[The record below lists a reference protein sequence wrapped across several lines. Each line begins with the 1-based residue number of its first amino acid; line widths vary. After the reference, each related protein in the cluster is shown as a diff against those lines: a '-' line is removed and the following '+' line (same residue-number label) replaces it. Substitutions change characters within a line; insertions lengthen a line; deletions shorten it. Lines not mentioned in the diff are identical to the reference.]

1 MASVTPTTWD
11 PANTAASITLSGG
24 DLTATNTG
32 YDGSSLSVF
41 GATAGKY
48 YWELT
53 LSPGTTQLV
62 GVSVPGVAV
71 SGWPGSDAGS
81 WTYKK
86 SNGTIRNNTN
96 TIQTVASGATT
107 VGILLDASNKKLKF
121 QLGGVDVGTEITLTG
136 TEFHAITGC
145 DSASGSTVVANFGA
159 SAFTYSV
166 PVGYNSGLGVPPP
179 PAQTAYPEGRSVF
192 AFGTPAAIYGPNRT
206 AQVIGAGL
214 LSSGTARAIASEDVT
229 VYPQGNSIFAFGT
242 PAVIRGPNRTAQ
254 AVGGIAFSSGVH
266 NAQLG
271 YPASV
276 VPEGVSVFS
285 AGTPEALPY
294 AAKILPVPGASVFGA
309 GRPMAIADPIA
320 TANATVVAVG
330 VSVFSAGTPT
340 SASAAAVQVA
350 GASVFK
356 SGTATASPVVN
367 AVGASVFRAGTPVA
381 AQTARPVGVSV
392 FGAGTPSVTMLAFP
406 LGASVFHAGTPKA
419 SAAGSVTASGSSTF
433 SAGTPRTSACVHA
446 RGSSL
451 FRSGRPSIDRGA
463 TC

>member
-1 MASVTPTTWD
+1 MALAPTTWN
-11 PANTAASITLSGG
+11 PADKDASGTLSGG
-24 DLTATNTG
+24 NLT
-32 YDGSSLSVF
+32 YDGYAGGVRSVYS
-41 GATAGKY
+41 ATAGKY
-48 YWELT
+48 YWEVTYPDGVSGQMVGVATAAADLNTYPGGDAFGWAFDSSTAHIYTNGSIVATSGIVPVTT
-53 LSPGTTQLV
+53 LSV
-62 GVSVPGVAV
+62 
-71 SGWPGSDAGS
+71 
-81 WTYKK
+81 
-86 SNGTIRNNTN
+86 
-96 TIQTVASGATT
+96 
-107 VGILLDASNKKLKF
+107 LLDADAKELRF
-121 QLGGVDVGTEITLTG
+121 WADGVDCGVVISLTG
-136 TEFHAITGC
+136 TAFYAAVGYYGQT
-145 DSASGSTVVANFGA
+145 TANFGA
-159 SAFTYSV
+159 TAFNHTP
-166 PVGYNSGLGVPPP
+166 PVGYEVGFGATLLA
-179 PAQTAYPEGRSVF
+179 AQIAYPEGKSVF

-214 LSSGTARAIASEDVT
+214 LFSGTATATQSEDVT

-266 NAQLG
+266 HAQLG

-294 AAKILPVPGASVFGA
+294 AAKILPVPGASVFRSGQ
-309 GRPMAIADPIA
+309 PMAIADPIA

-340 SASAAAVQVA
+340 STSVATGQVA

-356 SGTATASPVVN
+356 SGTATASPVAN

-406 LGASVFHAGTPKA
+406 LGVSVFRAGTPRT
-419 SAAGSVTASGSSTF
+419 STAGSVAASGASTF

>member
-1 MASVTPTTWD
+1 MALAPTTWN
-11 PANTAASITLSGG
+11 PADKDSTVTLSGG
-24 DLTATNTG
+24 NLTADSSSTG
-32 YDGSSLSVF
+32 GVRSVF
-41 GATAGKY
+41 SATAGKY
-48 YWELT
+48 YWEVTYPAGVSGQMVGVATSSASVDYWPGGDAFGWAFESSIGNIYTAAAVVATSGTVPVTT
-53 LSPGTTQLV
+53 LSV
-62 GVSVPGVAV
+62 
-71 SGWPGSDAGS
+71 
-81 WTYKK
+81 
-86 SNGTIRNNTN
+86 
-96 TIQTVASGATT
+96 
-107 VGILLDASNKKLKF
+107 LLDADAKELRF
-121 QLGGVDVGTEITLTG
+121 WADGVDCGVVISLTG
-136 TEFHAITGC
+136 AAFYAAVGYFGKTT
-145 DSASGSTVVANFGA
+145 ANFGA
-159 SAFTYSV
+159 TAFNHTP
-166 PVGYNSGLGVPPP
+166 PVGYEVGFGAPDPNRKV
-179 PAQTAYPEGRSVF
+179 YPEGKSVF

-214 LSSGTARAIASEDVT
+214 LSSGTATAIQSEDVT
-229 VYPQGNSIFAFGT
+229 VYPQGNSIAAFGT

-266 NAQLG
+266 HAQLG

-294 AAKILPVPGASVFGA
+294 AAKTLPVPGASVFRS

-320 TANATVVAVG
+320 TAHTTVVAVG
-330 VSVFSAGTPT
+330 ASVFSAGTPT
-340 SASAAAVQVA
+340 SASAATGQVA

-356 SGTATASPVVN
+356 SGTATASPAVN
-367 AVGASVFRAGTPVA
+367 AVGASLFRAGTPVA

-406 LGASVFHAGTPKA
+406 FGVSVFRAGTPRTG
-419 SAAGSVTASGSSTF
+419 AAGSVTASGVSTF

>member
-1 MASVTPTTWD
+1 MALAPTTWNPSD
-11 PANTAASITLSGG
+11 KDATVTLSGG
-24 DLTATNTG
+24 NLTAVSTYGSVRSVASVSSGKYYLELTFPDGIDQQIIGVATASMDKSFYPG
-32 YDGSSLSVF
+32 YDTYGWAVNLSSREVSNNSSVIELISAAPVTTLSVLLDADAETLEFWSDGVSVSTAIALAPGPYFVTYGYFKKVTANF
-41 GATAGKY
+41 GATAFTY
-48 YWELT
+48 T
-53 LSPGTTQLV
+53 P
-62 GVSVPGVAV
+62 P
-71 SGWPGSDAGS
+71 AG
-81 WTYKK
+81 YEA
-86 SNGTIRNNTN
+86 G
-96 TIQTVASGATT
+96 
-107 VGILLDASNKKLKF
+107 
-121 QLGGVDVGTEITLTG
+121 
-136 TEFHAITGC
+136 
-145 DSASGSTVVANFGA
+145 FGA
-159 SAFTYSV
+159 PDPNRTV
-166 PVGYNSGLGVPPP
+166 
-179 PAQTAYPEGRSVF
+179 YPEGRSVF

-254 AVGGIAFSSGVH
+254 AVGGIAFSSGAH

-276 VPEGVSVFS
+276 VPVGVSTFS

-294 AAKILPVPGASVFGA
+294 AAKILPVPGASVFRSGQ
-309 GRPMAIADPIA
+309 PMAIADPIA
-320 TANATVVAVG
+320 TAYTTVVAVG

-340 SASAAAVQVA
+340 STSAAAVQVA

-367 AVGASVFRAGTPVA
+367 AVGASLFRAGTPVA
-381 AQTARPVGVSV
+381 AQTARPVGASV
-392 FGAGTPSVTMLAFP
+392 FSAGTPSVTMLAFP
-406 LGASVFHAGTPKA
+406 LGVSVFRAGTPRTG
-419 SAAGSVTASGSSTF
+419 AAGSVTASGVSTF

>member
-1 MASVTPTTWD
+1 MALAPTTWN
-11 PANTAASITLSGG
+11 PADKAAGVVLTGG
-24 DLTATNTG
+24 NLTASCGTG
-32 YDGSSLSVF
+32 ESVRSTF

-53 LSPGTTQLV
+53 YPS
-62 GVSVPGVAV
+62 GVSGIMAGVAT
-71 SGWPGSDAGS
+71 SASNLNSWPGSDAEAWAAESTSGNI
-81 WTYKK
+81 Y
-86 SNGTIRNNTN
+86 TN
-96 TIQTVASGATT
+96 SGITASSSVGAPTT
-107 VGILLDASNKKLKF
+107 TLSVLLDATAKTLKF
-121 QLGGVDVGTEITLTG
+121 WADGVDFGVTITLTG
-136 TEFHAITGC
+136 SQFYAVTGYSGTIT
-145 DSASGSTVVANFGA
+145 ANFGA
-159 SAFTYSV
+159 TAFNHTP
-166 PVGYNSGLGVPPP
+166 PVGYEAGFGLPDPNRTV
-179 PAQTAYPEGRSVF
+179 YPEGKSVF

-214 LSSGTARAIASEDVT
+214 LSSGTATAIQAVDVT
-229 VYPQGNSIFAFGT
+229 VYPQGSSIFAFGT

-294 AAKILPVPGASVFGA
+294 AAKTLPVPGASVFRSGQ
-309 GRPMAIADPIA
+309 PMAIADPIA
-320 TANATVVAVG
+320 TAYTTVVAVG

-340 SASAAAVQVA
+340 STSAAAVQVA
-350 GASVFK
+350 GASVFR

-392 FGAGTPSVTMLAFP
+392 FGAGTPSVGTLAFP
-406 LGASVFHAGTPKA
+406 LGVSVFRAGTPRT
-419 SAAGSVTASGSSTF
+419 STAGSVTASGVSTF

>member
-1 MASVTPTTWD
+1 MAVTPTTWN
-11 PANTAASITLSGG
+11 PADKDSGGGTLSGG
-24 DLTATNTG
+24 NLT
-32 YDGSSLSVF
+32 YDGGFGSVRSVF
-41 GATAGKY
+41 GATAGKL
-48 YWELT
+48 YWEIT
-53 LSPGTTQLV
+53 YP
-62 GVSVPGVAV
+62 VAV
-71 SGWPGSDAGS
+71 SGQMVGVATATSDVDGYPGADAYA
-81 WTYKK
+81 WAFE
-86 SNGTIRNNTN
+86 SNSGDIYTN
-96 TIQTVASGATT
+96 SGIVDTATGPPT
-107 VGILLDASNKKLKF
+107 TTLSVLLDVDAKELRF
-121 QLGGVDVGTEITLTG
+121 WADGVDCGVVISLTG
-136 TEFHAITGC
+136 TAFYA
-145 DSASGSTVVANFGA
+145 VVGYYGQTTANFGA
-159 SAFTYSV
+159 TSFNHTP
-166 PVGYNSGLGVPPP
+166 PVGYEAGFGV
-179 PAQTAYPEGRSVF
+179 QDLNRTAYPEGKSVF

-214 LSSGTARAIASEDVT
+214 LSSGATTAVQSEDVT
-229 VYPQGNSIFAFGT
+229 VYPQGSSIAAFGT
-242 PAVIRGPNRTAQ
+242 PSVIRGPNRTAQ
-254 AVGGIAFSSGVH
+254 AVGGVAFSSGVH
-266 NAQLG
+266 HAQLG

-294 AAKILPVPGASVFGA
+294 AAKTLPVPGASVFGA

-340 SASAAAVQVA
+340 STSAATVQVA

-367 AVGASVFRAGTPVA
+367 AVGASLFRAGTPVA

-406 LGASVFHAGTPKA
+406 LGVSVFRAGTPRTG
-419 SAAGSVTASGSSTF
+419 AAGSVTASGVSTC

>member
-1 MASVTPTTWD
+1 MALAPTTWNPSD
-11 PANTAASITLSGG
+11 KDSTVTLSGG
-24 DLTATNTG
+24 NLTADSSSGSVRSVYSATAGKFYWEVTYPSGVAYQGAGVATATSDLSLYPGSDAYAWGLESYTG
-32 YDGSSLSVF
+32 SIYTGGSIVATSGIVPVTTLSVLLDADAKELRFWADGVDCGVVISLTGTAFFAVVGYSGQTTANF
-41 GATAGKY
+41 GATAFNH
-48 YWELT
+48 T
-53 LSPGTTQLV
+53 P
-62 GVSVPGVAV
+62 
-71 SGWPGSDAGS
+71 
-81 WTYKK
+81 
-86 SNGTIRNNTN
+86 
-96 TIQTVASGATT
+96 
-107 VGILLDASNKKLKF
+107 
-121 QLGGVDVGTEITLTG
+121 
-136 TEFHAITGC
+136 
-145 DSASGSTVVANFGA
+145 
-159 SAFTYSV
+159 
-166 PVGYNSGLGVPPP
+166 PVGYEAAFGAPDPNRTV
-179 PAQTAYPEGRSVF
+179 YPEGKSVF

-214 LSSGTARAIASEDVT
+214 LSSGTATAIQSEDVT
-229 VYPQGNSIFAFGT
+229 VYPQGNSIAAFGT

-266 NAQLG
+266 HAQLG

-276 VPEGVSVFS
+276 TPLGVSVFS

-294 AAKILPVPGASVFGA
+294 AAKILPVPGASVFSA

-320 TANATVVAVG
+320 TAYTTVVAVG

-356 SGTATASPVVN
+356 SGIATASPVVN

-392 FGAGTPSVTMLAFP
+392 FSAGTPSVTMLAFP
-406 LGASVFHAGTPKA
+406 LGVSVFDAGTPKA
-419 SAAGSVTASGSSTF
+419 SAAKTITASGVSTF
-433 SAGTPRTSACVHA
+433 SAGTPKTSVCVHA

-463 TC
+463 AC

>member
-1 MASVTPTTWD
+1 MALAPTTWN
-11 PANTAASITLSGG
+11 PADKDAGGALSGG
-24 DLTATNTG
+24 NLT
-32 YDGSSLSVF
+32 YDGYTGGVRSVYS
-41 GATAGKY
+41 ATAGKY
-48 YWELT
+48 YWEVTYPVSVSGQMVGVATSSASVDDWPGWDAFGWAFESNSGNIYTNNSIVATSGLAPVTT
-53 LSPGTTQLV
+53 LSV
-62 GVSVPGVAV
+62 
-71 SGWPGSDAGS
+71 
-81 WTYKK
+81 
-86 SNGTIRNNTN
+86 
-96 TIQTVASGATT
+96 
-107 VGILLDASNKKLKF
+107 LLDADAKELRF
-121 QLGGVDVGTEITLTG
+121 WADGVDCGVVISLTG
-136 TEFHAITGC
+136 AAFYA
-145 DSASGSTVVANFGA
+145 TVGYFGKTTANFGA
-159 SAFTYSV
+159 TAFNHTP
-166 PVGYNSGLGVPPP
+166 PVGYEVGFGVPDPNR
-179 PAQTAYPEGRSVF
+179 TVYPEGRSVF

-214 LSSGTARAIASEDVT
+214 LSSGTATATQSEDVT
-229 VYPQGNSIFAFGT
+229 VYPQGSSIFAFGA

-266 NAQLG
+266 HAQLG

-294 AAKILPVPGASVFGA
+294 ADKILPVPGASVFRSGQ
-309 GRPMAIADPIA
+309 PMAIADPIA
-320 TANATVVAVG
+320 TAYTTVVAVG
-330 VSVFSAGTPT
+330 ASVFSAGTPT
-340 SASAAAVQVA
+340 STSAATGQVA

-392 FGAGTPSVTMLAFP
+392 FSAGTPSVTMLAFP
-406 LGASVFHAGTPKA
+406 LGVSVFRAGTPRTG
-419 SAAGSVTASGSSTF
+419 AAGSVTASGASTF
-433 SAGTPRTSACVHA
+433 SAGTPKTSVCVHA